1 MIKQGETCG
10 IVLNVNKRTCNL
22 CLICLILLYNR
33 KAFSMDGE
41 HRKQI
46 TNGDDQLKLDSI
58 FSTRN
63 PRDAAAG
70 LSSGLKSIT
79 KGVVGGVAS
88 LVALPIMGAKE
99 DGPMGFAK
107 GVGLGLASA
116 VAMTVVGAG
125 TGLVQIGRGIVNT
138 PMAIHAKM
146 NEQVWDEEK
155 RVWYTYNLMLEA
167 ELFFKEEEALKASA
181 QTIVASMELYDQLGV
196 PSTAT
201 AADIK
206 KAYRQQ
212 AMALHPDKNPD
223 DPLASEKFQKLGNA
237 YQILS
242 NPQLRAAYD
251 QNGVN
256 GVNKDA
262 LIDSSQL
269 FEIIFGSQR
278 FESYIGE
285 LQLLSL
291 QESMKAVD
299 LDNFQPEMVQASE
312 MKLKRKQ
319 KKREIQ
325 CALNLA
331 KLLENYILDTTD
343 EKLSFRTSIQAE
355 AKELAATAFGGTL
368 IGVLVTLFY

>member
-1 MIKQGETCG
+1 
-10 IVLNVNKRTCNL
+10 
-22 CLICLILLYNR
+22 
-33 KAFSMDGE
+33 MDGKDQ
-41 HRKQI
+41 KQI
-46 TNGDDQLKLDSI
+46 TNGEDQLKFDSI

-88 LVALPIMGAKE
+88 LVALPIIGAKE
-99 DGPMGFAK
+99 DGPIGFAK
-107 GVGLGLASA
+107 GIGLGLASA

-138 PMAIHAKM
+138 PAAIQAKM

-155 RVWYTYNLMLEA
+155 RIWYTYNLLLEA
-167 ELFFKEEEALKASA
+167 EIFFKEEESLKSSSH
-181 QTIVASMELYDQLGV
+181 TTVSSMELYNQLGV
-196 PSTAT
+196 PSTAS
-201 AADIK
+201 AAEIK

-212 AMALHPDKNPD
+212 AMALHPDKNPN
-223 DPLASEKFQKLGNA
+223 DPMASEKFQKLGNA

-242 NPQLRAAYD
+242 NPQLRTAYD
-251 QNGVN
+251 QNGLS

-291 QESMKAVD
+291 QESLKAVD
-299 LDNFQPEMVQASE
+299 LDNIQPEMVQASE
-312 MKLKRKQ
+312 LKLKRKQ
-319 KKREIQ
+319 RKREIQ

-331 KLLENYILDTTD
+331 KLLDDYGRDNTD
-343 EKLSFRTSIQAE
+343 DKLSFRTTIQAE
-355 AKELAATAFGGTL
+355 AKELTATAFGGTL
-368 IGVLVTLFY
+368 IGVLVS